1 MPQMAEPANL
11 PPTPFNS
18 TESVFNNSTLRQT
31 IRLTQPAKEIR
42 LRLSNAFGLT
52 DLDITGVTV
61 SLTADQKLGS
71 GAIQRG
77 TTKKVLFD
85 GSRGTTIPN
94 GALAVSDP
102 ISVPKGGTTLAV
114 DIYLQNGQQGGAIT
128 SHPGSRTTSWMSF
141 GDWTGVTNM
150 TDPTVASVAHWY
162 FISSV
167 EALLPRTAR
176 SCVLV
181 GDSITDGRGSDTDAN
196 NRWPDR
202 LQKRLRQDPSTAQLS
217 LLNQAAGGNRI
228 LADGLGP
235 NVLSRLDRDVLG
247 HSGVQCAVLFEGVND
262 IGVAPTDP
270 ATQEALGTHLITAYR
285 QITTRLHAAGIPV
298 IGATIT
304 PFSAP
309 AEDADT
315 QPYSDP
321 ERELT
326 RQRVNAWIRDS
337 GAFDAV
343 VDFDEM
349 VRDPKAPERLLGK
362 FDSGDYLHLNGVGY
376 QAMADGFPIGVFE
389 KVIR

>member
-1 MPQMAEPANL
+1 M
-11 PPTPFNS
+11 
-18 TESVFNNSTLRQT
+18 
-31 IRLTQPAKEIR
+31 
-42 LRLSNAFGLT
+42 
-52 DLDITGVTV
+52 
-61 SLTADQKLGS
+61 
-71 GAIQRG
+71 
-77 TTKKVLFD
+77 
-85 GSRGTTIPN
+85 
-94 GALAVSDP
+94 
-102 ISVPKGGTTLAV
+102 
-114 DIYLQNGQQGGAIT
+114 
-128 SHPGSRTTSWMSF
+128 
-141 GDWTGVTNM
+141 
-150 TDPTVASVAHWY
+150 
-162 FISSV
+162 
-167 EALLPRTAR
+167 EALLPHTAR

-196 NRWPDR
+196 NRYLLFFFPPLFSVLSLTKQNRWPDR

-262 IGVAPTDP
+262 IGVAATDP
-270 ATQEALGTHLITAYR
+270 AAQELLGSRLITAYR

-309 AEDADT
+309 AADADT

-321 ERELT
+321 ERERT
-326 RQRVNAWIRDS
+326 RQRINAWIRDS

-376 QAMADGFPIGVFE
+376 QAMADGFPIGVFD

>member
-1 MPQMAEPANL
+1 MD
-11 PPTPFNS
+11 
-18 TESVFNNSTLRQT
+18 R
-31 IRLTQPAKEIR
+31 
-42 LRLSNAFGLT
+42 
-52 DLDITGVTV
+52 
-61 SLTADQKLGS
+61 
-71 GAIQRG
+71 
-77 TTKKVLFD
+77 
-85 GSRGTTIPN
+85 
-94 GALAVSDP
+94 
-102 ISVPKGGTTLAV
+102 
-114 DIYLQNGQQGGAIT
+114 
-128 SHPGSRTTSWMSF
+128 
-141 GDWTGVTNM
+141 
-150 TDPTVASVAHWY
+150 Y

-167 EALLPRTAR
+167 EGLLPRTAR

-196 NRWPDR
+196 NRYIPFFPSPTYMTPLTQQNRWPDR

-262 IGVAPTDP
+262 IGVAATDP

-285 QITTRLHAAGIPV
+285 QVTTRLHAAGIPV

-321 ERELT
+321 ERERT

-349 VRDPKAPERLLGK
+349 VGDPKAPERLLGEY
-362 FDSGDYLHLNGVGY
+362 DSGDYLHLNGVGY
-376 QAMADGFPIGVFE
+376 QAMADGFPIGVFD